1 MDKRE
6 QVGVSEVF
14 GYILVFVMVSF
25 LLSVIYLQAMP
36 QLKSQEDYA
45 NFKVMEDN
53 LMVLRDY
60 IGLVA
65 FNVTPSKVVSLNV
78 NKGVVYLTPIAT
90 VNISTKTKNYNY
102 TISGLAYEIGNSRIY
117 ILCGAVVE
125 CFGNS
130 CIVIS
135 DPPFTKDCIRLI
147 NLSGYLAFSG
157 PHSLTLTN
165 ANVTVLK
172 VDWINF
178 TFEDTAL
185 AQAWNDSLSKI
196 GLNAHL
202 ENNEK
207 SVNVTFNGLLTY
219 HEVNVS

>member
-65 FNVTPSKVVSLNV
+65 FNVTPSKVVNLNV

-90 VNISTKTKNYNY
+90 VYTSTENY
-102 TISGLAYEIGNSRIY
+102 TISSLVYEIGNSRIY
-117 ILCGAVVE
+117 IFCGAVVE

-207 SVNVTFNGLLTY
+207 CVNVTFNGLLTC
-219 HEVNVS
+219 HEVNVN